1 MDTSWSDSIKREIS
15 LHDEGKYA
23 HYIDN
28 LFQDTIQDLILIA
41 SPDNFPK
48 YTMQIPNM
56 TSLAILEIINLLR
69 CDKPLFNKILNDI
82 RNLHAYR
89 YDVHIGA
96 NNYTKILFDYL
107 KMNRELLERLN
118 YVLDIEEKENKN
130 LNLNEKK

>member
-1 MDTSWSDSIKREIS
+1 MDTKWSDSIKREIS
-15 LHDEGKYA
+15 HHDEGNYA
-23 HYIDN
+23 SYIDN

-48 YTMQIPNM
+48 YTMQIPNK

-82 RNLHAYR
+82 RNLYSYR
-89 YDVHIGA
+89 IRHIDD
-96 NNYTKILFDYL
+96 NNTKIIFDYL
-107 KMNRELLERLN
+107 NKNRELLKRLDYALYEER
-118 YVLDIEEKENKN
+118 EKIKKT